1 MSDLADLVNAVVGLL
16 WLGVGVAAL
25 WLLRSVLRRNT
36 GALSKLGVGPGGVTL
51 EFAEAKISEAISTS
65 DPATRRTIG
74 NASTRSVAARMQ
86 RNADLLAGA
95 KVLWVDD
102 HPEYNTP
109 ILELLRRFGCTVETP
124 RTNQEALGLLEGTRF
139 HVILSDVARDHEG
152 PSSELKGVDF
162 ARQVHAEYGQQ
173 VLLFTARFNPATLP
187 GRSDSERL
195 RLVEELR
202 ETTFAV
208 TNRMDAALHY
218 VLDIL
223 ERER

>member
-1 MSDLADLVNAVVGLL
+1 MSELADLVNAVVGLL

-25 WLLRSVLRRNT
+25 WLLRGVLRRNT

-51 EFAEAKISEAISTS
+51 EFAEAKIAQAVSTA
-65 DPATRRTIG
+65 DPTTRRTIG
-74 NASTRSVAARMQ
+74 EASTRSVAARLR
-86 RNADLLAGA
+86 RNADLLADA
-95 KVLWVDD
+95 KILWVDD

-109 ILELLRRFGCTVETP
+109 ILELLRRFGCAVETP

-139 HVILSDVARDHEG
+139 HVVLSDVARDNEEPG
-152 PSSELKGVDF
+152 GDLKGLEL
-162 ARQVHAEYGQQ
+162 ARQVHERYGQQ

-187 GRSDSERL
+187 GASDSERL
-195 RLVEELR
+195 RLVQELR
-202 ETTFAV
+202 ETTFAI

-218 VLDIL
+218 VVDLL